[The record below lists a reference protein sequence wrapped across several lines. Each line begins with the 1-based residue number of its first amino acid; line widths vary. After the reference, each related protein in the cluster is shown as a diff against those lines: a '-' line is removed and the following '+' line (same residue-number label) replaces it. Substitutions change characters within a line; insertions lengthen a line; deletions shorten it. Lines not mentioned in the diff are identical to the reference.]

1 MRQGRFRLGFLG
13 LDEESARGC
22 AVVATRRERI
32 GRRAAI
38 SDAQFAAINLA
49 NNAMLATRNIK
60 YFFEDTGVDEINPRE
75 P

>member
-1 MRQGRFRLGFLG
+1 M
-13 LDEESARGC
+13 
-22 AVVATRRERI
+22 VATRRERI

-38 SDAQFAAINLA
+38 SDAKFPAINLA

-60 YFFEDTGVDEINPRE
+60 YFFEDTGVDVINPRE